1 MIKEFEGI
9 TNESQTPLEKHHEN
23 TPAFQKR
30 FVSDVKKL
38 ESCFPCNPFE
48 INDLVK
54 INNTEV
60 RYNID
65 VYDALY
71 SLISTG
77 ESKFLDF
84 FYNRLIKGK
93 EAINDPIKKN
103 VITSHNALLIKKEDS
118 SILHDLSSLIKG
130 QGQYVQTIKSFNY
143 LSKHLHS
150 RILKASEGYKR
161 CNIVTDRYFSESLKG
176 NIRNIRGLGTAMTF
190 NGEMTL
196 PRDFMDFLGNIK
208 IKII

>member
-1 MIKEFEGI
+1 MNRENDSGLERWELSGTEVARLINEFEGD
-9 TNESQTPLEKHHEN
+9 TNESHKVLEKHHEN

-60 RYNID
+60 RYNKD

-71 SLISTG
+71 SLVTTG

-103 VITSHNALLIKKEDS
+103 LFLLPGKVVDKQTKK
-118 SILHDLSSLIKG
+118 KP
-130 QGQYVQTIKSFNY
+130 VK
-143 LSKHLHS
+143 
-150 RILKASEGYKR
+150 
-161 CNIVTDRYFSESLKG
+161 
-176 NIRNIRGLGTAMTF
+176 
-190 NGEMTL
+190 
-196 PRDFMDFLGNIK
+196 
-208 IKII
+208 